1 MCLSKPKAPQI
12 VQATA
17 PVIPPSAPNE
27 EDKAP
32 TVETAVDADKDLELK
47 KKKKVGTTALQTSS
61 GLNIPTTSGLNIT

>member
-12 VQATA
+12 VQAPA
-17 PVIPPSAPNE
+17 PIPPSAPIE

-32 TVETAVDADKDLELK
+32 KVETAVYMDKDLDLK

>member
-12 VQATA
+12 VQAPA
-17 PVIPPSAPNE
+17 PIPPSAPIE

-32 TVETAVDADKDLELK
+32 KVETAVDVDTDLELK

>member
-1 MCLSKPKAPQI
+1 MCLSKTKAPQI
-12 VQATA
+12 VQAPA
-17 PVIPPSAPNE
+17 PIPPSAPIE

-32 TVETAVDADKDLELK
+32 KVETAVDMDKDLDLK

>member
-1 MCLSKPKAPQI
+1 MCLSKPKAPEI
-12 VQATA
+12 VQAPA
-17 PVIPPSAPNE
+17 PIAPSAPIE

-32 TVETAVDADKDLELK
+32 TVETAVDADTDLELK

>member
-1 MCLSKPKAPQI
+1 MCMSKPVAPQI
-12 VQATA
+12 VQA
-17 PVIPPSAPNE
+17 PEPIPPSAPIE

-32 TVETAVDADKDLELK
+32 KVETAVDMDKDLDLK

>member
-1 MCLSKPKAPQI
+1 MCMSKPKAPQI
-12 VQATA
+12 VQAPA
-17 PVIPPSAPNE
+17 PIPSAPIE

-32 TVETAVDADKDLELK
+32 TVETAVDVDKDLELK